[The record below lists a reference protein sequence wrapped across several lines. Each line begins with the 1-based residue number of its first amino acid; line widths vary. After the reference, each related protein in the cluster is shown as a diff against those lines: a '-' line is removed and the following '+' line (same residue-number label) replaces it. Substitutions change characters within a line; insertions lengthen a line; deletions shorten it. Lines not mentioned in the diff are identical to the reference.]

1 MTIGSQLDA
10 LAAAKAA
17 IKTSIEGKGVAVG
30 NAPLSQYASK
40 IDAITVGEGG
50 GPAETDPVPLPVNP
64 WVRNP
69 YWLPM
74 PEMPAGENRI
84 HILLAVYPYANKFA
98 ISRSGSVMDVNV
110 DWGDGTSN
118 SYSSHSSAEYE
129 YNYDSLPQVEGSTLP
144 YKQVIITITTNTP
157 ESSILNT
164 IRIART
170 SDQTNTTG
178 DYSHHVLDMHVQ
190 TRGATTGSLGMSWS
204 TSVGSGV
211 VLPKAI
217 LLERLRINFLSEST
231 VPLSYLAANAYS
243 LRVCEIT
250 GPVKPTACDNMF
262 LNCGSLEEVPTI
274 DTSNCTNF
282 SYMFSGCASL
292 RVPPTLN
299 TSNALDVAY
308 MFSDCRTIVEVKGL
322 DTSKVNSIAGLF
334 NNCTALRRVPPI
346 DTSRATSISRLFSG
360 CSNLVSFPDL
370 VTDIC
375 EDFSNSFQNGS
386 FVVAPILSSTANGKN
401 FDYMYLQCANLSNI
415 PNFDFSNAESFSNT
429 FNGCK
434 SIREIGDLNLPKVT
448 NLTYAF
454 ANCSSALSFRSIY
467 APLCTNATYLFYSCT
482 NLQQMPV
489 LTFAPNCSISY
500 FLYNCSSIVFMKI
513 ESGYYLKTVPLGAI
527 QNCTSLIRVD
537 ISNFSNDG
545 VGFQSNTNW
554 FSSSGN
560 ITYVKTGNTK
570 HTGTC
575 ASFSITNTQIQLPVI
590 TEMIDNI
597 GCVNSGA
604 TPYFILG
611 NSPGAIKNPAISRSV
626 NSTIGSNV
634 VTASSASLSVG
645 YFLSHAHAT
654 TITLATTSGSPT
666 LTSTRNHGFG
676 VGDLIYPN
684 VNGGGLAPKQCYEVV
699 AATETTLELKNFI
712 TGQPFV
718 ATGSGSYVCRYSNWI
733 TDISGTTI
741 TLKYPVNATSSAA
754 SGSFRTFD
762 AALPTFKGWS
772 LTG

>member
-1 MTIGSQLDA
+1 MTISDKLIALNTAKQNIKNAIEAKGVSTAGASFGD
-10 LAAAKAA
+10 LAAKV
-17 IKTSIEGKGVAVG
+17 SE
-30 NAPLSQYASK
+30 
-40 IDAITVGEGG
+40 ITGG
-50 GPAETDPVPLPVNP
+50 GPVETDPVPLPVNP

-74 PEMPAGENRI
+74 PEMPAGVNRM

-98 ISRSGSVMDVNV
+98 LSRSGVALGITV
-110 DWGDGTSN
+110 DWGDGTSD
-118 SYSSHSSAEYE
+118 SYPMSSSGEHV
-129 YNYDSLPQVEGSTLP
+129 YDYDALPQVEGSPLP
-144 YKQVIITITTNTP
+144 YKQVMITVTTDSP
-157 ESSILNT
+157 SSNILNS
-164 IRIART
+164 IRIAKT

-178 DYSHHVLDMHVQ
+178 DYSHHVLDLHVQ
-190 TRGATTGSLGMSWS
+190 TQGATSGTVGMSWS
-204 TSVGSGV
+204 TSVGSGT

-217 LLERLRINFLSEST
+217 LMERVRVNFLTEST
-231 VPLSYLAANAYS
+231 VPLSYFAANAFS

-250 GPVKPTACDNMF
+250 GPVKPTACNHMF
-262 LNCGSLEEVPTI
+262 LNCGALEEVPTI

-292 RVPPTLN
+292 RVPPALN

-346 DTSRATSISRLFSG
+346 DTSRATSIANLFAS
-360 CSNLVSFPDL
+360 CSNLVSYPDL
-370 VTDIC
+370 ITDIC
-375 EDFSNSFQNGS
+375 EDFSNSFQNGT
-386 FVVAPILSSTANGKN
+386 FVTEPSLSSTANGKN
-401 FDYMYLQCANLSNI
+401 FDYMYFQCANLSNI
-415 PNFDFSNAESFSNT
+415 PNHNFSNAESFANT

-448 NLTYAF
+448 NMTYAF
-454 ANCSSALSFRSIY
+454 ANCSSILAISSIY
-467 APLCTNATYLFYSCT
+467 APLCTNATYLLYSCN

-489 LTFAPNCSISY
+489 LTFAPNCYINY
-500 FLYNCSSIVFMKI
+500 FLGNCSSIVFMKI
-513 ESGYYLKTVPLGAI
+513 ESGYYLKIAPTGAI

-537 ISNFSNDG
+537 LSNFSNDG
-545 VGFQSNTNW
+545 DGFQNTTNW
-554 FSSSGN
+554 FTGSGN
-560 ITYVKTGNTK
+560 ICYVKTGNSK

-575 ASFSITNTQIQLPVI
+575 VSFSIANTQIQLPVI

-597 GCVNSGA
+597 GCVKSGSS
-604 TPYFILG
+604 PYFILG

-645 YFLSHAHAT
+645 YFLSHALAT

-676 VGDLIYPN
+676 VGDLIYPA

-712 TGQPFV
+712 TGEPFV

-733 TDISGTTI
+733 TDISGTSI

-754 SGSFRTFD
+754 SGSFRVFD
-762 AALPTFKGWS
+762 AALPIFKGWS
-772 LTG
+772 ITG

>member
-17 IKTSIEGKGVAVG
+17 IKTSIEGKGVTVG
-30 NAPLSQYASK
+30 DAPLSQYASK
-40 IDAITVGEGG
+40 IDAIVGEGG
-50 GPAETDPVPLPVNP
+50 GPVETDPVPLPVNP

-69 YWLPM
+69 HWLPM

-84 HILLAVYPYANKFA
+84 HMLLAVYPYTNKFA
-98 ISRSGSVMDVNV
+98 LSSGIITAMGITV
-110 DWGDGTSN
+110 DWGDGTSD
-118 SYSSHSSAEYE
+118 SYPMSASGEHEYD
-129 YNYDSLPQVEGSTLP
+129 YDALPQVEGSPLP
-144 YKQVIITITTNTP
+144 YKQVIITITTNSAT
-157 ESSILNT
+157 SSILNT

-170 SDQTNTTG
+170 SDQTNNTG

-190 TRGATTGSLGMSWS
+190 TQGATSGSVGMSWS
-204 TSVGSGV
+204 TSVGSGF

-274 DTSNCTNF
+274 DTSKCTNF

-292 RVPPTLN
+292 RVPPTLD

-308 MFSDCRTIVEVKGL
+308 MFSDCRSIVEVKVL

-346 DTSRATSISRLFSG
+346 DTSRSTSIARLFAG
-360 CSNLVSFPDL
+360 CSNLVSYPDL
-370 VTDIC
+370 ITDIC
-375 EDFSNSFQNGS
+375 EDFSRSFQNGS
-386 FVVAPILSSTANGKN
+386 FVTEPSLSSTANGKN
-401 FDYMYLQCANLSNI
+401 FDYMYFQCVNLSAI
-415 PNFDFSNAESFSNT
+415 PNFDFSNAESFAYT
-429 FNGCK
+429 FNGCR
-434 SIREIGDLNLPKVT
+434 SIREIGDFNLPKVT

-454 ANCSSALSFRSIY
+454 AYCSSTLSFRSIY
-467 APLCTNATYLFYSCT
+467 APLCTDATYLFFYCN
-482 NLQQMPV
+482 NLQQIPV
-489 LTFAPNCSISY
+489 LTFAPNCSINY
-500 FLYNCSSIVFMKI
+500 FLINCSSLVFMRI
-513 ESGYYLKTVPLGAI
+513 ESGYYSKTAPLGAI

-537 ISNFSNDG
+537 LSNFSNDG
-545 VGFQSNTNW
+545 EGFQSTSNW
-554 FSSSGN
+554 FTSSGN
-560 ITYVKTGNTK
+560 IAYVKTGDTK

-597 GCVNSGA
+597 GCAKSGGPHLA
-604 TPYFILG
+604 LG
-611 NSPGAIKNPAISRSV
+611 NSPGAIKNPAITRSLK
-626 NSTIGSNV
+626 STIGSNV

-645 YFLSHAHAT
+645 YFSSHVHCT

-666 LTSTRNHGFG
+666 LTAIRNHGFG

-684 VNGGGLAPKQCYEVV
+684 VNGGGLVGKQCYEVV

-712 TGQPFV
+712 TGEPFV

-754 SGSFRTFD
+754 SGSFRVFD
-762 AALPTFKGWS
+762 AALTTFKGWT
-772 LTG
+772 LAG